1 MPTAAKLIII
11 VTFALI
17 YMGVF
22 IYFWGNLARGEEYYN
37 LAPLTTDPHVEHN
50 EGLQPPYWQDLP
62 RPNILPL
69 ECGIERETPLSAYM
83 QQRLYMGDEN
93 HPNGLDLYFYDTNED
108 GRADVQISIPYKDE
122 NRYPLY
128 YYFDRDYV
136 VDEYG
141 VTGPEIGWIDEV
153 RDGTCKGIRPYWT
166 PQIERERAEDKYRES
181 DCVTGDCDHR
191 QKGEL

>member
-1 MPTAAKLIII
+1 MPTAAKVIII

-69 ECGIERETPLSAYM
+69 ECGIERETPDSSYM
-83 QQRLYMGDEN
+83 YE
-93 HPNGLDLYFYDTNED
+93 HEAPNGLTYYYYDTNGD
-108 GRADVQISIPYKDE
+108 THADVQISIATDDE
-122 NRYPLY
+122 NRYPFLY
-128 YYFDRDYV
+128 FFDRDYV
-136 VDEYG
+136 INE
-141 VTGPEIGWIDEV
+141 TEPKTAPEIGYVDNK
-153 RDGTCKGIRPYWT
+153 RDGSCSGITVYWT
-166 PQIERERAEDKYRES
+166 PQIERERAEDKYRET